1 MTYDEAKVYAWQAF
15 QSRQPSLEDVIYA
28 IRNAVNAQTAK
39 LERELK
45 ETDLLLESELSR
57 KTADGPYSVR
67 MGMDRALPED
77 LPEWLRDFTD
87 RERDEIKFAQVYA
100 IQFAHGTDGHSRL
113 ILIAKLA
120 DKLNTSE
127 LMRLDPQALEPD
139 TTKTSP
145 KRKAAA

>member
-1 MTYDEAKVYAWQAF
+1 MSDDEAKV
-15 QSRQPSLEDVIYA
+15 SP
-28 IRNAVNAQTAK
+28 
-39 LERELK
+39 
-45 ETDLLLESELSR
+45 
-57 KTADGPYSVR
+57 KTADTPYSVR

-100 IQFAHGTDGHSRL
+100 VTFAHGTDGHSRL

-127 LMRLDPQALEPD
+127 LMRTDPQALE
-139 TTKTSP
+139 
-145 KRKAAA
+145 